1 MKRSIEDTPIV
12 FIGAGNLATNLAK
25 ALYRK
30 GFRIVQVYSRTMES
44 ARTLAEKVEAEYTTD
59 LQAVSKDAKLYIV
72 SLKDDALVDLLPQ
85 ITEGK
90 QASLLVHTAGS
101 IPMSVWEGHAERY
114 GVFYPMQTFS
124 KQREVKFQ
132 EVPFFVEAKRS
143 EDVELLKAVAATLS
157 EKVYEASS
165 EQRKSLHLAAVFIC
179 NFTNHMYALA
189 ADLLEKYNLPFDVML
204 PLIDETARKVHELAP
219 RDAQTGPA
227 VRYDENVMSNHLA
240 MLVDSPALQEIYKLM
255 SKSIAFDVDGV
266 LSSTTVPLHPSGE
279 PMRTV
284 NIKDGYAIQLA
295 VKKGLHIAIITGGRT
310 EAVRIRFEGL
320 GVKDLYMGSAVK
332 IHDYRAFRDKYGLT
346 DDEILYMGDDVP
358 DIEVMCE
365 CGLPCCPKDAVPEV
379 KSVAKYISYA
389 DGGRGCGRDVVE
401 QVLKAHGLWMV
412 EDAFG
417 W

>member
-25 ALYRK
+25 ALYHK

-59 LQAVSKDAKLYIV
+59 LQEISKDAKLYIV
-72 SLKDDALVDLLPQ
+72 SLKDAALVDLLSQ

-90 QASLLVHTAGS
+90 QNSLLVHTAGS
-101 IPMSVWEGHAERY
+101 IPMSIWEGHAERY

-124 KQREVKFQ
+124 KQREVNFQ
-132 EVPFFVEAKRS
+132 EVPFFVEAKRP
-143 EDVELLKAVAATLS
+143 EDVAATLS

-227 VRYDENVMSNHLA
+227 VRYDENVMNNHLA
-240 MLVDSPALQEIYKLM
+240 MLVDSPTLQEIYKLM
-255 SKSIAFDVDGV
+255 SKSI
-266 LSSTTVPLHPSGE
+266 HE
-279 PMRTV
+279 HH
-284 NIKDGYAIQLA
+284 QL
-295 VKKGLHIAIITGGRT
+295 
-310 EAVRIRFEGL
+310 
-320 GVKDLYMGSAVK
+320 
-332 IHDYRAFRDKYGLT
+332 
-346 DDEILYMGDDVP
+346 
-358 DIEVMCE
+358 
-365 CGLPCCPKDAVPEV
+365 
-379 KSVAKYISYA
+379 
-389 DGGRGCGRDVVE
+389 
-401 QVLKAHGLWMV
+401 
-412 EDAFG
+412 
-417 W
+417 

>member
-132 EVPFFVEAKRS
+132 EVPFFVEAKRP

-157 EKVYEASS
+157 EKVYG
-165 EQRKSLHLAAVFIC
+165 
-179 NFTNHMYALA
+179 
-189 ADLLEKYNLPFDVML
+189 LLPS
-204 PLIDETARKVHELAP
+204 
-219 RDAQTGPA
+219 
-227 VRYDENVMSNHLA
+227 NV
-240 MLVDSPALQEIYKLM
+240 
-255 SKSIAFDVDGV
+255 
-266 LSSTTVPLHPSGE
+266 
-279 PMRTV
+279 
-284 NIKDGYAIQLA
+284 
-295 VKKGLHIAIITGGRT
+295 
-310 EAVRIRFEGL
+310 
-320 GVKDLYMGSAVK
+320 
-332 IHDYRAFRDKYGLT
+332 RAFIWL
-346 DDEILYMGDDVP
+346 LF
-358 DIEVMCE
+358 
-365 CGLPCCPKDAVPEV
+365 L
-379 KSVAKYISYA
+379 SVTSPIT
-389 DGGRGCGRDVVE
+389 CM
-401 QVLKAHGLWMV
+401 H
-412 EDAFG
+412 
-417 W
+417 